1 MDTTT
6 YPTTS
11 TDEPCIV
18 CGAPVDRFGLGHDR
32 GCIAE
37 QPPRAP
43 RWLAWTR
50 ANNVAK
56 ELAR

>member
-1 MDTTT
+1 MGMDTYTD
-6 YPTTS
+6 PTS
-11 TDEPCIV
+11 AK
-18 CGAPVDRFGLGHDR
+18 GAPFLAGKGHEER
-32 GCIAE
+32 RPVNPE
-37 QPPRAP
+37 PVREP